1 MIPNLIN
8 TLAGL
13 VLAYAV
19 VLNPIW
25 IERRFF
31 PLLGFAAVML
41 VMALWARRTD
51 AHPWFSSVNIVLA
64 ILLGVLAML
73 PLAALPFLTFW
84 TGFWVGCAVP
94 VIAFWAVLY
103 RPKPVAAP

>member
-8 TLAGL
+8 TLTGL

-19 VLNPIW
+19 VLNPTW
-25 IERRFF
+25 IERRYF

-41 VMALWARRTD
+41 VMALWARRSD
-51 AHPWFSSVNIVLA
+51 AHAWFSTVNIVLA
-64 ILLGVLAML
+64 ILLGALALL
-73 PLAALPFLTFW
+73 PLATLPYLTFW

-94 VIAFWAVLY
+94 VIAFWAALY
-103 RPKPVAAP
+103 RPKPVAAA